1 MASVLSNNMND
12 IKQVTFFMEECKRM
26 GLEVLGPDVNE
37 SNFKFTVNKKGA
49 IRFGLGAIK
58 GVGSGP
64 VDAIVEER
72 RENGPYR
79 DIFDI
84 TKRVNLR
91 KCNKKAFEGLAL
103 SGALDSF
110 SNAHRAQYFVE
121 ENGRTFL
128 ADRKSTRL
136 NSSHVRISYA
146 VFCLKKKK

>member
-1 MASVLSNNMND
+1 MLCMDCLPNRLFKSQLPSRIYGFRVEYNMND
-12 IKQVTFFMEECKRM
+12 IKQVTFFMEECKRI

-79 DIFDI
+79 D
-84 TKRVNLR
+84 
-91 KCNKKAFEGLAL
+91 
-103 SGALDSF
+103 
-110 SNAHRAQYFVE
+110 
-121 ENGRTFL
+121 
-128 ADRKSTRL
+128 
-136 NSSHVRISYA
+136 
-146 VFCLKKKK
+146 